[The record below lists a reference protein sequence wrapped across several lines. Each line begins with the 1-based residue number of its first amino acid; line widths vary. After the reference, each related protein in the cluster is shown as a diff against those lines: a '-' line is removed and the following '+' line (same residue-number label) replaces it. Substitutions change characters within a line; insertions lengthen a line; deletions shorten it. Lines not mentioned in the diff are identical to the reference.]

1 MPDDADLTMT
11 SNLDFSAITYEHP
24 LHIAMAHYCYS
35 QGVLYSNK
43 SSKVTCPVH
52 HELEA
57 RYSEIKTEQEPDMV
71 KQEHLEI
78 AEMYSEFSY
87 SKLLNL
93 CYNRLPTDSLY
104 GHNYAESDNVYENA
118 KLLLDLSVINYNKV
132 VGGEQK
138 KSCVEVEQDPTQP
151 VTFTKSPIGQERIE
165 KPAFEICVD
174 VANLQ
179 TVPNSDDVNA
189 TCPSVVLL
197 ASGQEHNMQ
206 TTPSMHIDAVR
217 NSDFVEP
224 TVAVAAEPTVA
235 VAAEPTVAVAAEPT
249 VAVAAEPTV
258 AVAAEPTVAVAAEPI
273 VAVAAEPAVA
283 VEIADMATLDQIPV
297 SPTELQLTSPY
308 ESSAHQSVSPE
319 SLAATVSNATAAS
332 GLKKIQQ
339 VDLDA
344 GDASEEEMV
353 QFVTRTV
360 CASVMQPMNV
370 THSLTVV
377 DREECDDNN
386 STTTNCSAN
395 IAYQDTNF
403 MQLASYKSA
412 AGIFMMELI
421 SSMKNDSMY
430 SFDNMKTNLRHLME
444 LLQVEDRMAHEACQV
459 IDFAKM
465 ISLVTR
471 YTAKNSSNDKQ
482 VELVLL
488 MEDIQECLSKQL
500 EFET

>member
-138 KSCVEVEQDPTQP
+138 KSCVEVEQDPAQP

-217 NSDFVEP
+217 NSDFV
-224 TVAVAAEPTVA
+224 
-235 VAAEPTVAVAAEPT
+235 
-249 VAVAAEPTV
+249 EPTV